1 MAILMSLEKMKIKI
15 DYQKYK
21 NKNKQIEVLKNRI
34 MSITLNRGFLEKLN
48 KEQEEEIKSIE
59 EEITKLKEVL
69 LR

>member
-1 MAILMSLEKMKIKI
+1 MKIKI
-15 DYQKYK
+15 DYQRYK

-69 LR
+69 LRWICIYHK

>member
-1 MAILMSLEKMKIKI
+1 MKIKI
-15 DYQKYK
+15 DYQRYK